1 MRKRHPA
8 EWTVRLIATLCV
20 LPLSGVA
27 ARQQTGGAQQGLAQA
42 VVFEGTAAISGVVT
56 DATTGQPI
64 TGVMVYLGYQGRG
77 AVGRLSRQISDER
90 GRFVFSDLPAGN
102 LFFINASKPG
112 YVDGHYGVGAGGQLG
127 GLITVTDGQW
137 FSDARI
143 VMSRLAAI
151 NGMITDERGEP
162 AVGVFVRVLSRIQV
176 AGNPRL
182 ASGQTART
190 DDRGVYRLPDLIPG
204 RYVVQVPN
212 VNQTFAPSLSA
223 AEVAGLAPDAA
234 SKGRTIPEPPAS
246 MEVPGGA
253 RLVLGGY
260 LTPPAPINGRPQAYP
275 PLFYPGTAVLASAST
290 IELHA
295 GEERSGINMVL
306 TPTPATTV
314 SGVVE
319 GPPDTLAGTFVRLIP
334 EGFEELGSGGES
346 ATATLGSDGR
356 FTFSNVPAG
365 PYLIDIRRGI
375 AELLY
380 RQPLT
385 TMSAAL
391 PASPGLTGGGA
402 GGIQAGPRGATY
414 SLRGTRGSSAYFAQH
429 RLNVDARPLTNVI
442 VKLQKGG
449 TIRGKFVVEGDAPQG
464 QSPTSTVY
472 AEPADGNLAYGMW
485 PSSSPAP
492 LTFEIPGIPPGR
504 FLLRFLTVPGGGVV
518 KSVMRGDGL
527 DHRVR
532 PFEISPGQDVDV
544 VVTVTTKR
552 IDLTGTARDAKGAQI
567 ENAIVLAFPTDRT
580 LWTNYGLTPAMLK
593 GSPTSSSGS
602 YRFQSLP
609 AGEYYLVGVPPEQG
623 DAWQDPARLQRLAA
637 QAVRVTLDWGDVK
650 VQNVPIVRLQ

>member
-1 MRKRHPA
+1 MRERHPA
-8 EWTVRLIATLCV
+8 ESMVHLVTVLC
-20 LPLSGVA
+20 LLSLSVA
-27 ARQQTGGAQQGLAQA
+27 ARQQAAGSQQGLAQA

-77 AVGRLSRQISDER
+77 AVGRLSRQMSDEK
-90 GRFVFSDLPAGN
+90 GRFVFTDLPAGN

-112 YVDGHYGVGAGGQLG
+112 YVDGHYGVGAGGLLG
-127 GLITVTDGQW
+127 GLIAVTDGQW

-151 NGMITDERGEP
+151 SGTITDERGEP
-162 AVGVFVRVLSRIQV
+162 AVGVFVRVLSRIQI

-190 DDRGVYRLPDLIPG
+190 DDRGVYRLPNLIPG
-204 RYVVQVPN
+204 HYVVQVPN
-212 VNQTFAPSLSA
+212 VNQTFASSLTA
-223 AEVAGLAPDAA
+223 AELAGIAPEAA
-234 SKGRTIPEPPAS
+234 LKGRTIPDPPAS
-246 MEVPGGA
+246 MDIPGGG

-275 PLFYPGTAVLASAST
+275 SVFYPGTASLASAT
-290 IELHA
+290 AVEVQA
-295 GEERSGINMVL
+295 GEERSGISMAL
-306 TPTPATTV
+306 TPASATTV

-319 GPPDTLAGTFVRLIP
+319 GPVDSLPGTLVRLIP
-334 EGFEELGSGGES
+334 EGFEELGSGGEA
-346 ATATLGSDGR
+346 ATATLGADGR

-385 TMSAAL
+385 TTAAAL
-391 PASPGLTGGGA
+391 PLTPGVTSTGSGS
-402 GGIQAGPRGATY
+402 IQAGPPGATY
-414 SLRGTRGSSAYFAQH
+414 SLRGTRGTATYFAQ
-429 RLNVDARPLTNVI
+429 RRINVDERPLTNVL
-442 VKLQKGG
+442 VTLQKGG
-449 TIRGKFVVEGDAPQG
+449 TIRGKFVVEGEVPQG
-464 QSPTSTVY
+464 PTPPITVY
-472 AEPADGNLAYGMW
+472 AEPADGNLANGMW
-485 PSSSPAP
+485 PSTSLAP
-492 LTFEIPGIPPGR
+492 LTFEIPGITPGR
-504 FLLRFLTVPGGGVV
+504 FLLRFLAVPGGGVV
-518 KSVMRGDGL
+518 KSVLGSDGIDRRL
-527 DHRVR
+527 R
-532 PFEISPGQDVDV
+532 PFDISTGQDVEV
-544 VVTVTTKR
+544 VVTVTTTR
-552 IDLTGTARDAKGAQI
+552 IDLTGTARDVKGAQVD
-567 ENAIVLAFPTDRT
+567 NAIVLAFPTDRT
-580 LWTNYGLTPAMLK
+580 LWTNYGLTPSMLK

-623 DAWQDPARLQRLAA
+623 NAWQDPAKLQRLAG

-650 VQNVPIVRLQ
+650 VQNVPVVRLP